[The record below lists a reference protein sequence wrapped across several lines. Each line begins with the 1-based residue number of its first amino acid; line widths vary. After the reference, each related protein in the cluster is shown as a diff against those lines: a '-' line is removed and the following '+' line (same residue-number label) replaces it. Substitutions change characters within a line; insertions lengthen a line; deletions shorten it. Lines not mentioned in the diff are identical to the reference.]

1 MRRAVVGQLEP
12 PFLDLQAAN
21 WVEPGRYEIRPDAPR
36 FKNWERNVAAQ
47 LGPGVAV
54 DYALSLGLDDI
65 AERIEMLADDLRR
78 HLAEIPGVIVRD
90 LGRRRCSSASFNV
103 EGKPSRSLVDALRQQ
118 RMNCHTS
125 TPVTTLLDAQAR
137 RLPDLVREEELARFA
152 AAVAALA

>member
-118 RMNCHTS
+118 RINCHTS

-137 RLPDLVREEELARFA
+137 RLPDLVREEEVARFA